1 MDILVWKVEIK
12 SDHNN
17 TEKSTCW
24 NHTSQAAKQIITDS
38 FWPDIDNLW
47 PERRLQGGCDTLG
60 VNIIASGSVI
70 TAPSCQTKTRRK
82 KWLIST
88 FSSLGCYFWQTLP
101 NVAIFRVRWFL
112 LEKCDYISYNIYFNV
127 FYSPNV
133 WILWSLLIFVNL

>member
-1 MDILVWKVEIK
+1 MTTIIQRRALAEIIPARRPNKLLQTVSDRILTIC
-12 SDHNN
+12 D
-17 TEKSTCW
+17 
-24 NHTSQAAKQIITDS
+24 QRGDS
-38 FWPDIDNLW
+38 
-47 PERRLQGGCDTLG
+47 RGGCDTLG

-112 LEKCDYISYNIYFNV
+112 LEKCDYILYNIYFNV

-133 WILWSLLIFVNL
+133 SILWSLLIFVNL